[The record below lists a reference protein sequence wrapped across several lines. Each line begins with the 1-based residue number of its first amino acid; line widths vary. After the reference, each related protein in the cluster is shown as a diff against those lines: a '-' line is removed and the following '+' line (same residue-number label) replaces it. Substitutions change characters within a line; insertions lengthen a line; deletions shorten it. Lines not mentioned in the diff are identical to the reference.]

1 MNGCLWPNADSE
13 VITVSAQK
21 LSIIVFAVCAVF
33 TWIGSEIS
41 TGDGSLGSYM
51 YHIFRGLGAVAI
63 TGWFVSWYF
72 SPDRE

>member
-1 MNGCLWPNADSE
+1 MSFR
-13 VITVSAQK
+13 K
-21 LSIIVFAVCAVF
+21 LSIVIFAICAAL
-33 TWIGSEIS
+33 TLIGSEVS

-51 YHIFRGLGAVAI
+51 YHVFRGLGAIAV